1 LRRREFIAGIGRGAL
16 AAGGESVDEMRAI
29 VCSTLM
35 ALIITTAGAQAQGCS
50 PNHELYRIVPE
61 YRAIMLDGGE
71 IKRVMFV
78 DPKDERLKLWKPGH
92 NITYCPDENKMINT
106 TINSVATLLSEFAA
120 TTCKT
125 LLISDAIDRWLQ
137 KAWDYTNKPNGDP
150 NIFVYEAKS
159 NLGWYYN
166 VCTDHAG
173 DDLENKDFKDFLYVA
188 ASLTRVNMAIEDS
201 ANAST
206 YKARAA
212 QYEKWRDALYEAEGK
227 KSLPQ
232 RLWER
237 VTAPR

>member
-1 LRRREFIAGIGRGAL
+1 
-16 AAGGESVDEMRAI
+16 
-29 VCSTLM
+29 M

-125 LLISDAIDRWLQ
+125 LLISDTIDRSL
-137 KAWDYTNKPNGDP
+137 KRAWDYTNTPNGDP
-150 NIFVYEAKS
+150 NAFVSEAKRD
-159 NLGWYYN
+159 LGWYYK
-166 VCTDHAG
+166 VCTDHGG
-173 DDLENKDFKDFLYVA
+173 DGSENEDFNDFLYSA
-188 ASLTRVNMAIEDS
+188 ASLTRVNMAIEDP
-201 ANAST
+201 ANRRT
-206 YKARAA
+206 YEARAA